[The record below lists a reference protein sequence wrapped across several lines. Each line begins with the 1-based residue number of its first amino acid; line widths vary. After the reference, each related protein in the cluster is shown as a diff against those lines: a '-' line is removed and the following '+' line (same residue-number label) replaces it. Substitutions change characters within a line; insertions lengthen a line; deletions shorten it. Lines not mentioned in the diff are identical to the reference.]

1 MKRCKNITGWT
12 DYPIIQIG
20 DISGKKAPIR
30 RIRVLS
36 FDNNKYAKVEI
47 LGYGVTVEIKAGYLY
62 SKSGRCGNVK
72 TISFRKLERM
82 IPVVQSELDNCEL
95 CKGSRGGVRGNENII
110 NGVITCDY
118 CAVE

>member
-12 DYPIIQIG
+12 DYPIIEIG

-47 LGYGVTVEIKAGYLY
+47 LGYAVTVEIKAGYLY
-62 SKSGRCGNVK
+62 SKRGRCGHVK

-82 IPVVQSELDNCEL
+82 IPVVQRELDNCEI
-95 CKGSRGGVRGNENII
+95 CKGMMGGVRGNENVI
-110 NGVITCDY
+110 NGVVTCDY
-118 CAVE
+118 CGGL